1 MRRLAERCVGGGIAA
16 AVAAALVLGAAPAA
30 AKDIKVC
37 LIAGKT
43 GPLEAYAKQTENG
56 FMMGLEY
63 LTKGTMKVGE
73 DKLEI
78 IVKDD
83 QLKPDRGKSLLEEC
97 LSLIHI

>member
-1 MRRLAERCVGGGIAA
+1 GGR
-16 AVAAALVLGAAPAA
+16 AALVGRGAGAQYWEDWMACSASRSATGAWRMALLAAGATAALGAAPAL

-63 LTKGTMKVGE
+63 LTKNTMKLS
-73 DKLEI
+73 DA
-78 IVKDD
+78 
-83 QLKPDRGKSLLEEC
+83 RGAC
-97 LSLIHI
+97 QG